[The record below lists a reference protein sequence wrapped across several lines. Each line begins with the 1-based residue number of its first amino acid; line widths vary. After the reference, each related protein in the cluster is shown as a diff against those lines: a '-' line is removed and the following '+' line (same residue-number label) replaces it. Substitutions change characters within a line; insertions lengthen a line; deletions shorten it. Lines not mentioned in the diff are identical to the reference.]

1 MSVVYG
7 SFSHFGARTTEDG
20 EHTLTHLVAPLRMR
34 HRQPEPQWGAVLRYV
49 QTLSFITNQG
59 GTPLCV
65 NTPKPVLTLN
75 RKTRMSL
82 CWRSRN
88 RKRAPVP
95 GLP

>member
-20 EHTLTHLVAPLRMR
+20 EHTHLVAPLRMR

-59 GTPLCV
+59 GTPNCV
-65 NTPKPVLTLN
+65 S
-75 RKTRMSL
+75 TRQ
-82 CWRSRN
+82 N
-88 RKRAPVP
+88 QF
-95 GLP
+95 